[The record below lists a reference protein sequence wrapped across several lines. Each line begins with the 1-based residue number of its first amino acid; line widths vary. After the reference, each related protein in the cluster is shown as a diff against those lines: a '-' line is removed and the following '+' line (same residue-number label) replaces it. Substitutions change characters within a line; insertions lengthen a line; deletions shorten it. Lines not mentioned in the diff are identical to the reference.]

1 MMMKEKGIA
10 GVMRLAWCPAV
21 TTPVAGS
28 ATLSEMRMLNARQL
42 PGMTVTCR
50 EFMDIPLKGQAEPVR
65 VESVLTGVV
74 LQNDGDRIV
83 SDVTYTQT
91 NAGWQAPFRTETYRL
106 TTTLEATRQKLA
118 VYPETLSISLPY
130 ARDREAYFL
139 GLLKASTVSY
149 DDYSTYRVMSATDY
163 QILPGPASPDAP
175 VMHCKVHTASG

>member
-10 GVMRLAWCPAV
+10 GVMRLAWCLAV
-21 TTPVAGS
+21 TTPVAGA
-28 ATLSEMRMLNARQL
+28 ATLSEMRLLNASQK

-50 EFMDIPLKGQAEPVR
+50 EFMEIPLKGQAEPVR

-83 SDVTYTQT
+83 FDVTYTQT

-118 VYPETLSISLPY
+118 VDPETLSISLPY

-139 GLLKASTVSY
+139 GLLKAHAVSY
-149 DDYSTYRVMSATDY
+149 DEYSRYQVTSATDY
-163 QILPGPASPDAP
+163 QILPQPESGDAP
-175 VMHCKVHTASG
+175 VMSCSVR